1 MLPRPP
7 RRRSTD
13 PPPRPRSARR
23 CSAPI
28 RAGSPRDRAP
38 TARASPPRG
47 RGLPVKLGLDVVHAT
62 LRHVRHG
69 PQGAQLLEVVAVL
82 GEPDL
87 VHAGGA
93 RRFDERID
101 RPRVEHDLLISVAE
115 MHVVVDDH
123 SSAATRS
130 RSPTSVTLIS
140 FGSPSTTLTRPP
152 RASTRDEQ
160 SLAAATFPCA
170 YASRTTEAT
179 NACGVCTAR
188 NFSRFRVSTTRPSS
202 STRL

>member
-1 MLPRPP
+1 MYG
-7 RRRSTD
+7 T
-13 PPPRPRSARR
+13 
-23 CSAPI
+23 
-28 RAGSPRDRAP
+28 
-38 TARASPPRG
+38 
-47 RGLPVKLGLDVVHAT
+47 VH
-62 LRHVRHG
+62 RE
-69 PQGAQLLEVVAVL
+69 AQLLEVVAVL

-87 VHAGGA
+87 VDAGGV

-101 RPRVEHDLLISVAE
+101 GPRLERELLAPVAE

-160 SLAAATFPCA
+160 SLAAATSPRA
-170 YASRTTEAT
+170 
-179 NACGVCTAR
+179 
-188 NFSRFRVSTTRPSS
+188 
-202 STRL
+202 

>member
-1 MLPRPP
+1 MLPRH
-7 RRRSTD
+7 RRRRPAD
-13 PPPRPRSARR
+13 PLPRPRSARR
-23 CSAPI
+23 CSAPT
-28 RAGSPRDRAP
+28 RAGNPRDRAP
-38 TARASPPRG
+38 IARASPPRDPA
-47 RGLPVKLGLDVVHAT
+47 RSPPRARASPAARNHNRLDVRLDLVHAT

-93 RRFDERID
+93 SRFDERID
-101 RPRVEHDLLISVAE
+101 RQRVEHDLLLAVAE

-170 YASRTTEAT
+170 YASRTT
-179 NACGVCTAR
+179 
-188 NFSRFRVSTTRPSS
+188 
-202 STRL
+202 